1 MQNPPQMGFLALL
14 ESLLSY
20 VQRQGARR
28 TLPELRVLAMLAKG
42 EANTIVIADELRT
55 EPRIVKD
62 WLDMAADDGLI
73 LECGWEKA
81 QQGGR
86 SGKAKMWRIAPD
98 GVTLLF
104 GALDA
109 VEACRRTA
117 SP

>member
-28 TLPELRVLAMLAKG
+28 TLPELRLLSVLAKG
-42 EANTIVIADELRT
+42 ESNTLAIADDLRT

-73 LECGWEKA
+73 LECGWIKVA
-81 QQGGR
+81 AGQ
-86 SGKAKMWRIAPD
+86 SGKAKVWKIAPD
-98 GVTLLF
+98 GVALLR

-109 VEACRRTA
+109 VQACRPA
-117 SP
+117 AP